1 MTTMTGTTMTGGC
14 LCGTIRYRATGT
26 PEFQGL
32 CHCRDCQ
39 KLSGGGHVGFICFPR
54 EAVTIEGEVLAH
66 HGKGGSG
73 RPADRLYCPS
83 CLSPLFGTSELMP
96 GKINIYAGS
105 LDDLGQFEPQVAI
118 FTRSRQPWDDG
129 SRNLKCFETLPNAG

>member
-1 MTTMTGTTMTGGC
+1 MMLTGGC
-14 LCGTIRYRATGT
+14 LCGAIRYRATGT

-39 KLSGGGHVGFICFPR
+39 KLSGGGHTGFICFPK
-54 EAVTIEGEVLAH
+54 EAVAIEGEVLVH
-66 HGKGGSG
+66 QGRGGSG
-73 RPADRLYCPS
+73 RPADRIYCPS
-83 CLSPLFGTSELMP
+83 CYSPLFGTSELMP

-105 LDDLGQFEPQVAI
+105 LDDPGQFKPQVAI

-129 SRNLKCFETLPNAG
+129 SRNLKCYETLPNAS